1 MAPLTTAMHRP
12 VAGTVSGILR
22 EVRDVS
28 RRLWTAGNRPQALA
42 LGVIML
48 NVESQ
53 FLPGDDAAY
62 VKVATDA
69 LIKEGGA

>member
-1 MAPLTTAMHRP
+1 
-12 VAGTVSGILR
+12 
-22 EVRDVS
+22 
-28 RRLWTAGNRPQALA
+28 
-42 LGVIML
+42 ML